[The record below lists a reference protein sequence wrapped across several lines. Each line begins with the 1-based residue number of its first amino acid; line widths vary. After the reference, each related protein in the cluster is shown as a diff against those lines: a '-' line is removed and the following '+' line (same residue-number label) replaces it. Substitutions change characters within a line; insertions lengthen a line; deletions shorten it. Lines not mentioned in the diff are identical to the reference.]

1 MVRATSER
9 VGRGTCLGCG
19 EGVTYRRTSGGMLKA
34 VCDCCDLSM
43 FAPKG
48 TAAERKAL
56 ATIKEPAPAPEPAP
70 KGEDKPA
77 PEPSPEPTPKPAPK
91 GVRSVFEMGL

>member
-1 MVRATSER
+1 MVRAQSER
-9 VGRGTCLGCG
+9 VGRGHCLGCG

-48 TAAERKAL
+48 SAAERKAL
-56 ATIKEPAPAPEPAP
+56 ATIKNEDPAPEPAP
-70 KGEDKPA
+70 KAPAPPA
-77 PEPSPEPTPKPAPK
+77 PEPAPKPAPK
-91 GVRSVFEMGL
+91 AARSVFDLANL